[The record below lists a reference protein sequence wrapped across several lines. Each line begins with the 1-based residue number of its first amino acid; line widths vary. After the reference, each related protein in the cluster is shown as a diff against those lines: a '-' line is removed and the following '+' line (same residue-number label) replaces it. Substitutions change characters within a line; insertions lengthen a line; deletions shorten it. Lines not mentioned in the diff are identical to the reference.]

1 MFLKSLE
8 IWGFKSFCDKT
19 VLTFDEGMTAVV
31 GPNGSGKSNIL
42 DAILWVFGEQSIKNL
57 RGSSMEDVIFS
68 GSKIKKP
75 SNVAKVSLFLNNKNR
90 KLSIDSDDVVI
101 ERKLYRS
108 GDSYY
113 KINGKDVRLK
123 DVYELFMDTGLGK
136 NGYSIVSQGKISEF
150 VSLKPEDR
158 TYIFEEASGI
168 SKYKYK
174 KKEAQKNLLKTKEN
188 LNRINDIKSEVKNQ
202 FVFLE
207 KESKKAEEFLVLFEK
222 KKKSQIS
229 IYVYELEKINEVLRK
244 NSNKLYYM
252 NEELEDFQKNID
264 ILEKLLEDK
273 FLQSNKISSQID
285 LINQENTK
293 IVEDNANINSKIAVL
308 KNDIFRNNELIEKIN
323 FQIEKFDKDK
333 NVYLKEKENL
343 LKKFQTTK
351 EEIKLKTDEIEKLN
365 LDLIELELEFS
376 DDEKQNIDDLVLKS
390 LNLNSN
396 ISTIENTILSN
407 EENIEIIKIEEKKL
421 FDKLS
426 EVNEEIDK
434 INERINNK
442 NSDIEININKK
453 NGFLLKYNN
462 LKNQLEELNNKKLDF
477 ESKIFSLRQ
486 KINANKDL
494 LENMDGFFN
503 SVVSVIKQAKLGRL
517 HGIIS
522 TVSDVVKTK
531 DEYRDAIEVSL
542 SSYMQNIIT
551 KTSIDAKNAIE
562 FLKQKNLGR
571 ATFLPIDNIKSKNYK
586 NDTEVLSLDGVI
598 GFAFDLI
605 EVDDQYEN
613 IFKSLIGNV
622 LIVEDITT
630 ATNVAKKI
638 KFSLKIVTLD
648 GQVIN
653 PGGSMTGGSK
663 LKKQSFL
670 SRKSDIDNFEN
681 QLNTYIKELSEIKTK
696 LTKSTEDFNFIN
708 KNVKDCDYTINELN
722 FSVLS
727 LQNDLEISKS
737 KKNEIENKFNE
748 IKSNVTKLFQDNESL
763 TKTLNDKKNDFNNI
777 NNKIN
782 LLKDK
787 FEKNIEKNK
796 NVEIKKQNIKNKIN
810 EYSFLIL
817 SKNKDLEF
825 YNSTINTL
833 DDNKD
838 NILKNLK
845 SFELELKTL
854 KENNIKLEKEIY
866 SIQNFS
872 KTLLANKLTNEK
884 KLKDLNNEKL
894 LIEKLTVDKRRE
906 IKDILGKKES
916 VFIEYSK
923 LDEKNNTIKLS
934 YDEIISKL
942 FNDYEMT
949 KSEADE
955 YSFEIKDINY
965 EKSIL
970 QNLNNKIKSLGNINV
985 SSIDEFNIVKERY
998 EFLNTQVEDI
1008 EKSKSHI
1015 EKTIDDITVK
1025 MKTKFI
1031 ETFNLI
1037 NENFKKTFY
1046 ELFGDGYA
1054 ELVLTNP
1061 DDVLNTGIDINIH
1074 LTLKKVKNISLLSGG
1089 EKSFVSIAVYFAIFH
1104 VNPASF
1110 CILDEIEAA
1119 LDDVNVIKFA
1129 KYVKSLCN
1137 KTQFITITHR
1147 RGTMEEADVLY
1158 GITMQKDGFS
1168 RTLKLDSTNIDKTYI
1183 K

>member
-19 VLTFDEGMTAVV
+19 VLTFDEGLTAVV

-57 RGSSMEDVIFS
+57 RGSSMEDVVFS
-68 GSKIKKP
+68 GSKTKKP

-90 KLSIDSDDVVI
+90 QLSIDNDDVVV

-108 GDSYY
+108 GDSEY
-113 KINGKDVRLK
+113 KINGKAVRLK

-136 NGYSIVSQGKISEF
+136 NGYSIVSQGKIAEF

-174 KKEAQKNLLKTKEN
+174 KKEAEKNLLKTKDN

-202 FVFLE
+202 FDFLE
-207 KESKKAEEFLVLFEK
+207 KEAKKAEEFLVLFEK

-252 NEELEDFQKNID
+252 NEELEDFQNNID
-264 ILEKLLEDK
+264 SLEKLLEEK

-285 LINQENTK
+285 LINKENTK
-293 IVEDNANINSKIAVL
+293 IIEDNSNINSKVAVL
-308 KNDIFRNNELIEKIN
+308 KNDIYRNNELIEKLNI
-323 FQIEKFDKDK
+323 QIENFDKDK
-333 NVYLKEKENL
+333 KNYLEEKDGL
-343 LKKFQTTK
+343 LKKVEKVK
-351 EEIKLKTDEIEKLN
+351 EEIKLKTEKIEKLN
-365 LDLIELELEFS
+365 VNLMELELEFS
-376 DDEKQNIDDLVLKS
+376 EDEKQNIDDLVLKS

-407 EENIEIIKIEEKKL
+407 VENIEIIKNEEKIL
-421 FDKLS
+421 YDKLS
-426 EVNEEIDK
+426 GFNLEIDK
-434 INERINNK
+434 INEKIIKK
-442 NSDIEININKK
+442 NSDIEINKNKK
-453 NGFLLKYNN
+453 SGFLLKHNN

-477 ESKIFSLRQ
+477 ENKVFSLKQ
-486 KINANKDL
+486 KINANRDL

-517 HGIIS
+517 NGIIS

-531 DEYRDAIEVSL
+531 DEYRDAIEVAL

-551 KTSIDAKNAIE
+551 KTSSDAKNAIE

-586 NDTEVLSLDGVI
+586 NDIEVLNFSGVI

-605 EVDDQYEN
+605 EVNNEYEN

-622 LIVEDITT
+622 LVVEDIIT
-630 ATNVAKKI
+630 ATNIAKKI

-670 SRKSDIDNFEN
+670 SRKIDIDNFEKK
-681 QLNTYIKELSEIKTK
+681 LNIYLQKLDEIQKKLIKTN
-696 LTKSTEDFNFIN
+696 EEFNLIN
-708 KNVKDCDYTINELN
+708 KNIKDFDYIINDLN

-727 LQNDLEISKS
+727 LQNDLGISKS
-737 KKNEIENKFNE
+737 KKNEIENKFTE
-748 IKSNVTKLFQDNESL
+748 IKSNIIKLKEENEIL

-777 NNKIN
+777 NDEIN

-787 FEKNIEKNK
+787 FEKNTEKNK
-796 NVEIKKQNIKNKIN
+796 SIEEKKQNIKNKIN
-810 EYSFLIL
+810 EYNFLIL
-817 SKNKDLEF
+817 SNNKDLEL
-825 YNSTINTL
+825 YNSTITAL

-838 NILKNLK
+838 NILKNVK
-845 SFELELKTL
+845 SFEMEVKTL
-854 KENNIKLEKEIY
+854 KQNNIKLEEEIY

-872 KTLLANKLTNEK
+872 KTILEQKSKNEK
-884 KLKDLNNEKL
+884 NLEELNNEKL
-894 LIEKLTVDKRRE
+894 FIEKLTIDKRRE
-906 IKDILGKKES
+906 IKDVLSKKER
-916 VFIEYSK
+916 VFIEHSK
-923 LDEKNNTIKLS
+923 LEEKNNTIKSS
-934 YDEIISKL
+934 YDEIITKL
-942 FNDYEMT
+942 WSDYEMT

-998 EFLNTQVEDI
+998 EFLNAQVEDI

-1015 EKTIDDITVK
+1015 EKTIEDITIK

-1031 ETFNLI
+1031 DTFNLI

-1046 ELFGDGYA
+1046 ELFGDGYG

-1061 DDVLNTGIDINIH
+1061 DDVLNTGVDINIH

-1119 LDDVNVIKFA
+1119 LDDVNVVKFA
-1129 KYVKSLCN
+1129 KYVKSLCS

-1158 GITMQKDGFS
+1158 GITMQKDGCS
-1168 RTLKLDSTNIDKTYI
+1168 RTLKLDSSNIDMTYV